1 MVEPETNQSNK
12 QAPIPLVLDQL
23 ILKEI
28 SARLDTIDERLE
40 VVEKKEIPS
49 YESLMADTLQ
59 KVNEVVAQQIK
70 KVTDTHVETT
80 NYDKFTSATVDA
92 LEQEKERIGK
102 LEKLILGSLK
112 KYKSKHVSSI
122 KQLELNFDSKVTNLL
137 RGEVQDKFDVFIDAF
152 DSKLKKLNAKL
163 DKTVETRNEIS

>member
-1 MVEPETNQSNK
+1 M
-12 QAPIPLVLDQL
+12 
-23 ILKEI
+23 KEI

-112 KYKSKHVSSI
+112 KYKSKHASSI

-163 DKTVETRNEIS
+163 DKSVETRNEIS